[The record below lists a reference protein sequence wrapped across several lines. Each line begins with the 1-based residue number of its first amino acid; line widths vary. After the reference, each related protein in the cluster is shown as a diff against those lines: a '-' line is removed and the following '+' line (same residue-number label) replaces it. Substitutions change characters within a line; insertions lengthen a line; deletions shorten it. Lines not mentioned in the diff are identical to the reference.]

1 MLAPRPETAAA
12 LAFFLG
18 YSCLSLPARCA
29 GMILHGVFSG
39 TGATRLSC
47 MVNCLCMWALYVPLA
62 FMLARVLEWGPAGV
76 FSAMALGHYAS
87 FVCTVRLFRGTGWL
101 GYGMLRKQE

>member
-1 MLAPRPETAAA
+1 
-12 LAFFLG
+12 
-18 YSCLSLPARCA
+18 
-29 GMILHGVFSG
+29 MILHGVFSG

-87 FVCTVRLFRGTGWL
+87 FVWTVRAVQGNRMAWIRDAEETGVT
-101 GYGMLRKQE
+101 LRREAPHPGRERTETRERLIKNSLVV